1 MTYTA
6 EDRDKIREAAGW
18 ERDDSVPQG
27 SSWYAPHPK
36 TGELIPECDW
46 LEFGVLYP
54 EAKNARI

>member
-1 MTYTA
+1 MTDTT

-27 SSWYAPHPK
+27 SSWYAPHPE
-36 TGELIPECDW
+36 TGELIPEGDW
-46 LEFGVLYP
+46 LQFGLRYP